1 MLYNKVNNTLV
12 TSQELVEKAEYW
24 VAKATDK
31 RKRGD
36 KIETLKQLIQQKN
49 PFFSHVLHEYTAQE
63 QRPNNILNNV
73 NAPIFMSKQE

>member
-1 MLYNKVNNTLV
+1 MLQEIIEKVEGST
-12 TSQELVEKAEYW
+12 
-24 VAKATDK
+24 AKATK
-31 RKRGD
+31 RRKREN
-36 KIETLKQLIQQKN
+36 KIGTLKQLIQQKN

>member
-1 MLYNKVNNTLV
+1 ML
-12 TSQELVEKAEYW
+12 QEIIEKAEGRT
-24 VAKATDK
+24 AKTTNR
-31 RKRGD
+31 RKRGH
-36 KIETLKQLIQQKN
+36 KIDTLKQLTQQKN